1 MNILITGATGFIG
14 SLTADS
20 LATQGHNIRCNIRK
34 SSNLRWLKDKGFD
47 LVDVDFQD
55 LESIKKAVKDVDM
68 IYHIAGATFARD
80 EAEFMQ
86 SNRDAT
92 KNLIEVTHKECPNL
106 KRFLFVSSQTVGG
119 PAKSIGK
126 PVTEDM
132 PPNPLTA
139 YARSKKAAEDEVL
152 KFKDLMPITIV
163 RSPAVY
169 GPRDIAIL
177 DMFKIVQKGVCP
189 LIGLK
194 PKYISLIH
202 GEDLARGIIMAAESP
217 NTIGEIYYVTS
228 STTYSWSDLMD
239 AMKLSLERKSMIK
252 IKIPHILV
260 MSVAGATEYISR
272 FKKNPDIFNR
282 DKGRDFIQKYWICS
296 NQKALKDFG
305 FIQEIELNEGM
316 QQTAKWYK
324 KQGWLK

>member
-14 SLTADS
+14 SLTADV
-20 LATQGHNIRCNIRK
+20 LAAQGHNIRCNIRK

-92 KNLIEVTHKECPNL
+92 RNLIEVAHQECPNL
-106 KRFLFVSSQTVGG
+106 KRFLFVSSQTVAG
-119 PAKSIGK
+119 PAKSLEQ

-139 YARSKKAAEDEVL
+139 YGRSKKAAEDEVL
-152 KFKDLMPITIV
+152 KFEDIMPITIV

-169 GPRDIAIL
+169 GPRDTAIL
-177 DMFKIVQKGVCP
+177 DMYKIVQKGIGP

-217 NTIGEIYYVTS
+217 NTVGEIYYVTS
-228 STTYSWSDLMD
+228 STFYSWHTLMD
-239 AMKLSLERKSMIK
+239 TMKYSLGKTFLMK
-252 IKIPHILV
+252 IKIPHSIV
-260 MSVAGATEYISR
+260 VSVAASSEFISR
-272 FKKNPDIFNR
+272 FKKNPNIFNR
-282 DKGRDFIQKYWICS
+282 DKGRDFIQQYWICS
-296 NQKALKDFG
+296 NAKAIKDFG
-305 FIQEIELNEGM
+305 FIQEIELKEGM
-316 QQTAKWYK
+316 KQTADWYK
-324 KQGWLK
+324 QQGWLQ